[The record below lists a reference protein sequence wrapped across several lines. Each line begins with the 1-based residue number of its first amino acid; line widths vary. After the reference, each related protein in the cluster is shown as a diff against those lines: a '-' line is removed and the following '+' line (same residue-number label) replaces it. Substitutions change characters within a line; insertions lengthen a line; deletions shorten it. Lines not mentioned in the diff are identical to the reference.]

1 MTEETKPKKLRGFAS
16 MTPERLREVSAI
28 GGSSVAPDK
37 RTFAKDPAAAA
48 DAGRAGGRAKARRRL
63 ENKP

>member
-1 MTEETKPKKLRGFAS
+1 MTDEMKPKRKGGFGS
-16 MTPERLREVSAI
+16 MSPERLKEVSSK

-37 RTFAKDPAAAA
+37 RTFAKDPVAAA

-63 ENKP
+63 EKKL